1 LDPSTF
7 FRELS
12 VASGERMAFYV
23 ASDEPIV
30 RYSSSS
36 NTCCEIFVSSL
47 DLQIYE
53 GSGVGSYPFG
63 SFAKSRVF
71 NGAIHYETMV
81 NVNQNTPTVQAS
93 SMSYSP
99 ERVKSVTSKFFSGNS
114 GGFGIA
120 FDVVSSH
127 LEYDYL

>member
-1 LDPSTF
+1 MAT
-7 FRELS
+7 
-12 VASGERMAFYV
+12 GERMALYI

-36 NTCCEIFVSSL
+36 NACCEIFTSSL
-47 DLQIYE
+47 DVQIYE

-71 NGAIHYETMV
+71 NGAIHYETME
-81 NVNQNTPTVQAS
+81 NVNQTMQAS
-93 SMSYSP
+93 SISYSP

-120 FDVVSSH
+120 FDVVSSY
-127 LEYDYL
+127 LDFDYFLCIAPL